1 HAQNSTA
8 PHQRT
13 NVRGG
18 RVQSRASSTSAS
30 SRRRLGNPPI
40 NRENPFVNMQA
51 GEHFSCKRHCA
62 APFTFLWPRWGGV
75 ETLGMMLL
83 GKRGQHGKLPLY
95 NYASR
100 WLWDNYD
107 TYLLISRLLPRNE
120 VGALSVGSSV
130 LGTDQHTVPQNVNG

>member
-1 HAQNSTA
+1 MQTTLRSTLYF
-8 PHQRT
+8 PR
-13 NVRGG
+13 
-18 RVQSRASSTSAS
+18 
-30 SRRRLGNPPI
+30 
-40 NRENPFVNMQA
+40 
-51 GEHFSCKRHCA
+51 
-62 APFTFLWPRWGGV
+62 PRWGGV

-130 LGTDQHTVPQNVNG
+130 LGTDQHTVPQNVNGVPRTTNFVSHTPCREKAS